1 MVFHEDVSQLLFE
14 NSFILKE
21 WVYIKLMN
29 LLYENYKNR
38 FDFSFAHFILKNKK
52 DIDYI
57 VLKKLFYLLEKEFS
71 ELNELYIQRE
81 KQNKI
86 ENEKQNEI
94 KNEIENENKNYFDLK
109 MIFTIIPI
117 PIVIFCSFI
126 YIL

>member
-1 MVFHEDVSQLLFE
+1 MTFYEDVSELLFE

-38 FDFSFAHFILKNKK
+38 FDFSFVHFILKNKQ

-57 VLKKLFYLLEKEFS
+57 ILKKLFYLLEKEFS
-71 ELNELYIQRE
+71 ELNELYKQ
-81 KQNKI
+81 KQNK
-86 ENEKQNEI
+86 I
-94 KNEIENENKNYFDLK
+94 KNEIEIENEIENKNENYFDLK
-109 MIFTIIPI
+109 MLFTIIPI